1 MYENA
6 DQAKACV
13 ENFRE
18 YRGAGV
24 KPELSPVTDFTDG
37 RCHQYDGGVMVLDI
51 STIYYYYYYY
61 YYYFFF
67 LIDRML

>member
-1 MYENA
+1 MYENEE
-6 DQAKACV
+6 QAKACV
-13 ENFRE
+13 ENFRK
-18 YRGAGV
+18 YRV
-24 KPELSPVTDFTDG
+24 KPELSPLTDFTDG

-51 STIYYYYYYY
+51 STIYYYYYYN